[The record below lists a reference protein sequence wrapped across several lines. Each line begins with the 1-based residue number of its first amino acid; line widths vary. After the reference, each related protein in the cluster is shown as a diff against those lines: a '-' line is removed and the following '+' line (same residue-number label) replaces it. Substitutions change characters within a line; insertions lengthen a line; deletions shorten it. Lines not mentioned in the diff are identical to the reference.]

1 MTFKNIK
8 IDNYNKELKEEIIL
22 QIAISLLGG
31 LGLFLYGM
39 NLMAEGL
46 QKSAGDKLK
55 KIVEKLTS
63 NTVMGVLVGTVVTA
77 IIQSSSAATVMVVG
91 FVNAGIMSL
100 SQAIGVIMGANI
112 GTTVTAQLVSFKL
125 EAIAPVALGIGIILY
140 LFSKKEKTKELATI
154 LLGFG
159 ILFTGMEFMKD
170 AVKPLAEY
178 EGFRRALIYFGEHQF
193 LGIIAGFAITG
204 IIQSSSASMGM
215 LIALAS
221 QGLIPLSS
229 ALPILYGDNIGTCVT
244 SLLSSIG
251 ASRNAKRAA
260 TMHLT
265 FNVIGTLIFVL
276 ILNYPISALVKWL
289 DPTDAARQIANAHTI
304 FNVVNVLI
312 LLPFA
317 KYIVKIVLKIMP
329 ITEEESEATAA
340 TKYLDER
347 IIQTPSIALGNTVK
361 EVSRMGQ
368 KANKAL
374 EYSMNSLINK
384 SMTDVEKTEKYE
396 EHVNLLQKEIL
407 NYLLKLSKSPLN
419 DEERNKVDLLFN
431 TVNDIER
438 VSDHAENISE
448 LSRLAI
454 EKDLQFS
461 DTALEEM
468 NNIYSKA
475 KENFNIALKG
485 LESYDKSIISKVYE
499 IEDEVDALDKLYRKK
514 HIERLNNGKC
524 TIDSGVLFL
533 DLLTNL
539 ERISDHS
546 CNIANN
552 VETN

>member
-22 QIAISLLGG
+22 EIAISLLGG

-63 NTVMGVLVGTVVTA
+63 TTIMGVIVGTVVTA

-125 EAIAPVALGIGIILY
+125 EALAPLALGIGIILY
-140 LFSKKEKTKELATI
+140 LFSKNQRTKDVASI

-178 EGFRRALIYFGEHQF
+178 EGFRSALIYFGQHQV
-193 LGIIAGFAITG
+193 LGILAGFAITG

-221 QGLIPLSS
+221 QGLIPLSA

-244 SLLSSIG
+244 SLISSIG

-260 TMHLT
+260 IMHLT
-265 FNVIGTLIFVL
+265 FNLIGTIIFIL
-276 ILNYPISALVKWL
+276 ILGRPISMLVTYL
-289 DPTDAARQIANAHTI
+289 NPNDAARQIANAHTT
-304 FNVVNVLI
+304 FNILNVLV

-317 KYIVKIVLKIMP
+317 KYIVKFVLKIMP
-329 ITEEESEATAA
+329 ITEEESEAVSK

-347 IIQTPSIALGNTVK
+347 ILQTPSIALGNTVK
-361 EVSRMGQ
+361 EVIRMGD

-374 EYSMNSLINK
+374 ETSMDSLVNK
-384 SMTDVEKTEKYE
+384 SMKSVEKTERYE
-396 EHVNLLQKEIL
+396 ETVNTLQKEIL
-407 NYLLKLSKSPLN
+407 NYLLKLSKLPLN
-419 DEERNKVDLLFN
+419 AEERNKVDLLFN

-448 LSRLAI
+448 LSRIAI
-454 EKDLQFS
+454 DKDLTFS
-461 DTALEEM
+461 PKAIEEM

-475 KENFNIALKG
+475 QQNFKISLKCLEEN
-485 LESYDKSIISKVYE
+485 DKNM
-499 IEDEVDALDKLYRKK
+499 IEDIYKLEEEVDALEKLYKK
-514 HIERLNNGKC
+514 THMERLNNGKC
-524 TIDSGVLFL
+524 TIDSGVVFL

-539 ERISDHS
+539 ERVSDHS
-546 CNIANN
+546 CNIGNHVEAN
-552 VETN
+552 

>member
-22 QIAISLLGG
+22 EIAISLLGG

-475 KENFNIALKG
+475 KENFNVALKG
-485 LESYDKSIISKVYE
+485 LENYDKSIISKVYE

-546 CNIANN
+546 CNIVNN

>member
-22 QIAISLLGG
+22 EIAISLLGG

-475 KENFNIALKG
+475 KENFNVALKG

-546 CNIANN
+546 CNIVNN

>member
-22 QIAISLLGG
+22 EIAISLLGG

-384 SMTDVEKTEKYE
+384 SMTDVEKTVKYE

-485 LESYDKSIISKVYE
+485 LENYDKSIISKVYE

-546 CNIANN
+546 CNIVNN

>member
-22 QIAISLLGG
+22 EIAISLLGG

-475 KENFNIALKG
+475 KENFNVVLKG
-485 LESYDKSIISKVYE
+485 LEDDDKSIISKVYE

-546 CNIANN
+546 CNIVNN
-552 VETN
+552 IETN

>member
-22 QIAISLLGG
+22 EIAISLLGG

-396 EHVNLLQKEIL
+396 EHVNMLQKEIL

-475 KENFNIALKG
+475 KENFNVALKG

-552 VETN
+552 IETN

>member
-22 QIAISLLGG
+22 EIAISLLGG

-475 KENFNIALKG
+475 KENFNVALKG
-485 LESYDKSIISKVYE
+485 LENYDKSIISKVYE

-552 VETN
+552 IEIN

>member
-1 MTFKNIK
+1 M
-8 IDNYNKELKEEIIL
+8 E
-22 QIAISLLGG
+22 IAISLLGG

-46 QKSAGDKLK
+46 QKAAGDKLK
-55 KIVEKLTS
+55 GIIEKLTS
-63 NTVMGVLVGTVVTA
+63 NTIMGVIVGTVVTA

-100 SQAIGVIMGANI
+100 TQAIGVIMGANI
-112 GTTVTAQLVSFKL
+112 GTTVTAQIVSFKL

-140 LFSKKEKTKELATI
+140 LFSKKQKTKEFAAI

-178 EGFRRALIYFGEHQF
+178 EGFKQSLIYFGNHPL
-193 LGIIAGFAITG
+193 LGILAGFAITG
-204 IIQSSSASMGM
+204 IVQSSSASMGM

-221 QGLIPLSS
+221 QGLIPLSA

-244 SLLSSIG
+244 SLISSIG

-265 FNVIGTLIFVL
+265 FNVIGTIIFVL
-276 ILNYPISALVKWL
+276 ILNYPITKFVTWL
-289 DPTDAARQIANAHTI
+289 DPNDAARQIANAHTI

-317 KYIVKIVLKIMP
+317 KYIVKLVLKIMP
-329 ITEEESEATAA
+329 ITEEESEATVG

-347 IIQTPSIALGNTVK
+347 ILQTPSIALGNTVK
-361 EVSRMGQ
+361 EVIRMGD
-368 KANKAL
+368 KANSAL
-374 EYSMNSLINK
+374 ESSMDSLLNK
-384 SMTDVEKTEKYE
+384 STESVKKTEKYE
-396 EHVNLLQKEIL
+396 EMVNMLQKEIL
-407 NYLLKLSKSPLN
+407 NYLLKLSKLPLN

-448 LSRLAI
+448 LSKIAI

-461 DTALEEM
+461 QNAIEEMTNIYTKSQENFKAALKCLEEDNKEM
-468 NNIYSKA
+468 VSEIY
-475 KENFNIALKG
+475 
-485 LESYDKSIISKVYE
+485 VV
-499 IEDEVDALDKLYRKK
+499 EDEVDALDKLYKK
-514 HIERLNNGKC
+514 THMDRLNQGKC

-539 ERISDHS
+539 ERVSDHS
-546 CNIANN
+546 CNIANQVKSN
-552 VETN
+552 

>member
-22 QIAISLLGG
+22 EIAISLLGG

-384 SMTDVEKTEKYE
+384 SMTDVEKTVKYE
-396 EHVNLLQKEIL
+396 EHVNMLQKEIL

-475 KENFNIALKG
+475 KENFNVALKG
-485 LESYDKSIISKVYE
+485 LEDDDKSIISKVYE

-546 CNIANN
+546 CNIVNN
-552 VETN
+552 IETN

>member
-22 QIAISLLGG
+22 EIAISLLGG

-329 ITEEESEATAA
+329 ITEEESEATTA

-475 KENFNIALKG
+475 KENFNVALKG
-485 LESYDKSIISKVYE
+485 LENYDKSIISKVYE

-546 CNIANN
+546 CNIVNN
-552 VETN
+552 IETN

>member
-22 QIAISLLGG
+22 EIAISLLGG

-289 DPTDAARQIANAHTI
+289 DPTDAARQIANAHSI

-329 ITEEESEATAA
+329 ITEEESEVTAA

-475 KENFNIALKG
+475 KENFNVALKG

-552 VETN
+552 IETN

>member
-22 QIAISLLGG
+22 EIAISLLGG

-91 FVNAGIMSL
+91 FVNPGIMSL

-384 SMTDVEKTEKYE
+384 SMTDVEKTVKYE

-475 KENFNIALKG
+475 KENFNVALKG

-546 CNIANN
+546 CNIVNN
-552 VETN
+552 IETN

>member
-22 QIAISLLGG
+22 EIAISLLGG

-329 ITEEESEATAA
+329 ITEEESEVTAA

-396 EHVNLLQKEIL
+396 EHVNMLQKEIL

-546 CNIANN
+546 CNIVNN
-552 VETN
+552 IETN

>member
-22 QIAISLLGG
+22 EIAISLLGG

-329 ITEEESEATAA
+329 ITEEESEATTA

-396 EHVNLLQKEIL
+396 EHVNMLQKEIL

-475 KENFNIALKG
+475 KENFNVALKG

-552 VETN
+552 IETN

>member
-22 QIAISLLGG
+22 EIAISLLGG

-329 ITEEESEATAA
+329 IIEEESEATAA

-396 EHVNLLQKEIL
+396 EHVNMLQKEIL

-475 KENFNIALKG
+475 KENFNVALKG

-552 VETN
+552 IEIN

>member
-329 ITEEESEATAA
+329 ITEEESEATTA

-396 EHVNLLQKEIL
+396 EHVNMLQKEIL

-475 KENFNIALKG
+475 KENFNVALKG

>member
-22 QIAISLLGG
+22 EIAISLLGG

-329 ITEEESEATAA
+329 ITEEESEVTAA

-396 EHVNLLQKEIL
+396 EHVNMLQKEIL

-475 KENFNIALKG
+475 KENFNVALKG

>member
-22 QIAISLLGG
+22 EIAISLLGG

-63 NTVMGVLVGTVVTA
+63 NTVMGVLVGMVVTA

-384 SMTDVEKTEKYE
+384 SMTDVEKTVKYE

-475 KENFNIALKG
+475 KENFNVALKG

-552 VETN
+552 IETN

>member
-22 QIAISLLGG
+22 EIAISLLGG

-546 CNIANN
+546 CNIVNN

>member
-22 QIAISLLGG
+22 EIAISLLGG

-384 SMTDVEKTEKYE
+384 SMTDVEKTVKYE

-546 CNIANN
+546 CNIVNN
-552 VETN
+552 IETN

>member
-22 QIAISLLGG
+22 EIAISLLGG

-265 FNVIGTLIFVL
+265 FNIIGTLIFVL

-396 EHVNLLQKEIL
+396 EHVNMLQKEIL

-475 KENFNIALKG
+475 KENFNVALKG

>member
-22 QIAISLLGG
+22 EIAISLLGG

-329 ITEEESEATAA
+329 ITEEESEVTAA

-396 EHVNLLQKEIL
+396 EHVNMLQKEIL

-475 KENFNIALKG
+475 KENFNVALKG

-546 CNIANN
+546 CNIVNN
-552 VETN
+552 IETN

>member
-22 QIAISLLGG
+22 EIAISLLGG

-396 EHVNLLQKEIL
+396 EHVNMLQKEIL

-475 KENFNIALKG
+475 KENFNVALKG

-546 CNIANN
+546 CNIVNN
-552 VETN
+552 IETN

>member
-22 QIAISLLGG
+22 EIAISLLGG

-384 SMTDVEKTEKYE
+384 SMTDVEKTVKYE

-475 KENFNIALKG
+475 KENFNVALKG
-485 LESYDKSIISKVYE
+485 LEDDDKSIISKVYE

-546 CNIANN
+546 CNIVNN
-552 VETN
+552 IETN

>member
-22 QIAISLLGG
+22 EIAISLLGG

-329 ITEEESEATAA
+329 ITEEESEATTA

-475 KENFNIALKG
+475 KENFNVALKG
-485 LESYDKSIISKVYE
+485 LEDDDKSIISKVYE

-546 CNIANN
+546 CNIVNN
-552 VETN
+552 IETN

>member
-22 QIAISLLGG
+22 EIAISLLGG

-329 ITEEESEATAA
+329 ITEEESEVTAA

-475 KENFNIALKG
+475 KENFNVALKG

-552 VETN
+552 IEIN

>member
-22 QIAISLLGG
+22 EIAISLLGG

-329 ITEEESEATAA
+329 ITEEESEATTA

-396 EHVNLLQKEIL
+396 EHVNMLQKEIL

-475 KENFNIALKG
+475 KENFNVALKG
-485 LESYDKSIISKVYE
+485 LEDDDKSIISKVYE

-552 VETN
+552 IETN

>member
-1 MTFKNIK
+1 M
-8 IDNYNKELKEEIIL
+8 E
-22 QIAISLLGG
+22 IAISLLGG

-39 NLMAEGL
+39 NIMAEGL

-55 KIVEKLTS
+55 TILEKLTS
-63 NTVMGVLVGTVVTA
+63 NTIMGVLVGTVVTA

-91 FVNAGIMSL
+91 FVNAGIMNL
-100 SQAIGVIMGANI
+100 TQAIGVIMGANI

-125 EAIAPVALGIGIILY
+125 EALAPVALGIGIIMY
-140 LFSKKEKTKELATI
+140 LFSKKQKTKELSLV

-178 EGFRRALIYFGEHQF
+178 EGFRNALIYFGNHPL
-193 LGIIAGFAITG
+193 LGILAGFLITG

-221 QGLIPLSS
+221 EGLIPLSA

-244 SLLSSIG
+244 SLISSIG
-251 ASRNAKRAA
+251 ASKNAKRAA

-276 ILNYPISALVKWL
+276 VLNYPITKLVTWL
-289 DPTDAARQIANAHTI
+289 DPNDAARQIANAHSI
-304 FNVVNVLI
+304 FNVVNVLV

-317 KYIVKIVLKIMP
+317 KYIVKLVLKLIP
-329 ITEEESEATAA
+329 ITEEEHDETSS

-347 IIQTPSIALGNTVK
+347 ILQTPSIAVGNIVK
-361 EVSRMGQ
+361 EVIRMGQ
-368 KANKAL
+368 KADKAL
-374 EYSMNSLINK
+374 EYSMKALNNK
-384 SMTDVEKTEKYE
+384 SISDVEKTVKYE
-396 EHVNLLQKEIL
+396 ETVNNLQKEIL
-407 NYLLKLSKSPLN
+407 NYLLKLSKLPLN
-419 DEERNKVDLLFN
+419 NDERFTVDLLFN

-448 LSRLAI
+448 LASLTI
-454 EKDLQFS
+454 EKDLTFS
-461 DTALEEM
+461 STAKEEM
-468 NNIYSKA
+468 ENIYEKVSK
-475 KENFNIALKG
+475 NFKLSLKC
-485 LESYDKSIISKVYE
+485 LEDKNQELVKDIYK
-499 IEDEVDALDKLYRKK
+499 IEEEVDSLEKLYKKK
-514 HIERLNNGKC
+514 HMERLNNGSC
-524 TIDSGVLFL
+524 TIDSGVIFL

-546 CNIANN
+546 CNIGNQ
-552 VETN
+552 VENL

>member
-22 QIAISLLGG
+22 EIAISLLGG

-396 EHVNLLQKEIL
+396 EHVNMLQKEIL
-407 NYLLKLSKSPLN
+407 NYLLILSISPLN

-475 KENFNIALKG
+475 KENFNVALKG

-546 CNIANN
+546 CNIVNN